1 MKTIAELADG
11 DHIQSQFLVA
21 GVSKGVTA
29 NSRSYLTVILQDATG
44 SLDAKKWDVEEED
57 NAIFVPGNI
66 VAVEAEVISYKNILQ
81 LKILSGEALP
91 QDNIDFTRFVP
102 SAPVPKAI
110 LIKKLEDYLASL
122 KNADVQKL
130 TAYLVKK
137 HYDAYVNYPAAV
149 RNHHAYASGLLYHS
163 LSMADDAEALCRL
176 YPALNRDVLVAGAL
190 IHDIGKT
197 IELSGPVATK
207 FTLEGRLLGHISIMQ
222 AEVKEAADAL
232 GLTGEIP
239 SIMEHMVLSHHS
251 KPEFG
256 SPVLP
261 ETREALALAAIDD
274 FDAKMNIL
282 DKAYQGVKPGEWT
295 QKVLTMDDRYFY
307 LPLYTMSDKKD

>member
-1 MKTIAELADG
+1 
-11 DHIQSQFLVA
+11 
-21 GVSKGVTA
+21 VTA
-29 NSRSYLTVILQDATG
+29 NSRSYLTITLQDASGT
-44 SLDAKKWDVEEED
+44 LDAKKWDVEEAD
-57 NAIFVPGNI
+57 NDTFVPGNI

-91 QDNIDFTRFVP
+91 QESIDFTRFIP
-102 SAPVPKAI
+102 SAPVPKAE
-110 LIKKLEDYLASL
+110 LIKKLDGYLASL
-122 KNADVQKL
+122 KNPDVKKL
-130 TAYLVKK
+130 TEYLVKK
-137 HYDAYVNYPAAV
+137 HYDSYVNYPAAV
-149 RNHHAYASGLLYHS
+149 RNHHAFASGLLYHS
-163 LSMADDAEALCRL
+163 LCMADDAEALCRL
-176 YPALNRDVLVAGAL
+176 YPSLNRDVLVAGAL

-207 FTLEGRLLGHISIMQ
+207 FTLDGRLLGHISIMQ

-232 GLTGEIP
+232 GLVGEIP
-239 SIMEHMVLSHHS
+239 AVMEHMVLSHHN

-261 ETREALALAAIDD
+261 ETREALALSAIDD

-295 QKVLTMDDRYFY
+295 QKILTMDDRYFY
-307 LPLYTMSDKKD
+307 LPLYTMSDKKE

>member
-1 MKTIAELADG
+1 MKTIAELTDG
-11 DHIQSQFLVA
+11 DHVQSQFLVTA
-21 GVSKGVTA
+21 VAKGVTA
-29 NSRSYLTVILQDATG
+29 NSRSYLTVTLQDATG
-44 SLDAKKWDVEEED
+44 TLDAKKWDVEEAD
-57 NAIFVPGNI
+57 NDIFVPGNI
-66 VAVEAEVISYKNILQ
+66 VAVEAEVLSYKNILQ

-91 QDNIDFTRFVP
+91 QESIDFTRFVP
-102 SAPVPKAI
+102 SAPVPKAE
-110 LIKKLEDYLASL
+110 LIKKLEGYLASL
-122 KNADVQKL
+122 QNPQVKKL
-130 TAYLVKK
+130 TEYLVKK

-149 RNHHAYASGLLYHS
+149 RNHHNFASGLLYHS
-163 LSMADDAEALCRL
+163 LCMADDAEALAKL
-176 YPALNRDVLVAGAL
+176 YPGLNRDVLVAGAL

-207 FTLEGRLLGHISIMQ
+207 FTLDGRLLGHISIMQ

-232 GLTGEIP
+232 GLVGEIP
-239 SIMEHMVLSHHS
+239 AVMEHMILSHHN

-261 ETREALALAAIDD
+261 ETREAVALAAIDD
-274 FDAKMNIL
+274 FDAKMAIL